1 MLGASDPNSG
11 TASQYELI
19 RGLGKLLRMGWKPLR
34 TIVLASWDAEEYGLM
49 GSTEWTEDFASFLGD
64 SGALRS
70 LDCVNMS
77 DILVAAAYLNLDGS
91 VSGGNFAAGASPV
104 RLSSLIEL

>member
-77 DILVAAAYLNLDGS
+77 DILVAAA
-91 VSGGNFAAGASPV
+91 VSGGNFEAGASPV